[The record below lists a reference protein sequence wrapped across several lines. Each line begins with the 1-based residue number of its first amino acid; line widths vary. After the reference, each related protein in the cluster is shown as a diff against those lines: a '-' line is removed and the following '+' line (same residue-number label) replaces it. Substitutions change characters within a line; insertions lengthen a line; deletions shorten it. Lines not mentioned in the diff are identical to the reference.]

1 MKSKKDMNDINGI
14 IVINKEKG
22 YTSHDVVAKLRKI
35 LNTRK
40 IGHTGTLD
48 PEATGVLPICI
59 GKATKVSDMILN
71 SGKEYTAKIKFGV
84 TTDTQD
90 IFGNV
95 ISQKEVNLSHEEIVS
110 AIKSFEGDIT
120 QIPPMYSAIKIDGKK
135 LYEYARK
142 GIEVERKTRQVTI
155 NKIEISDVSSD
166 SATIKV
172 DCSKGTYIRTL
183 CEDIG
188 KKLGCGGCMES
199 LARTRSSI
207 FNIEK
212 SVKIDDVT
220 YENHQNYLI
229 ATDEVFSEYPKI
241 IVNNEIKSR
250 LINGAKS
257 TIKKDIGMYRVYDEK
272 GSFICVGEVEFYN
285 GRNVVLSEKLFYTE
299 GDL

>member
-22 YTSHDVVAKLRKI
+22 YTSHDVVAKLRRI

-59 GKATKVSDMILN
+59 GKATRVSDMILN
-71 SGKEYTAKIKFGV
+71 STKQYIAKLKFGI

-95 ISQKEVNLSHEEIVS
+95 ISQNEVNASKDEIIS

-142 GIEVERKTRQVTI
+142 GIEVERKTRSVTI
-155 NKIEISDVSSD
+155 DKIEILDISTD

-183 CEDIG
+183 CDDIG
-188 KKLGCGGCMES
+188 KKLGCGACMES
-199 LARTRSSI
+199 LMRTKSSI
-207 FNIEK
+207 FDIEK

-220 YENHQNYLI
+220 FENHKDYLI
-229 ATDEVFSEYPKI
+229 ATDEVFSHYPKI
-241 IVNNEIKSR
+241 IVNDEIKMR

-257 TIKKDIGMYRVYDEK
+257 SVKKDEGMYRVYDEK
-272 GSFICVGEVEFYN
+272 GDFICVGRVEFYN
-285 GRNVVLSEKLFYTE
+285 GRNVVLSEKLFYAQ